1 MSRLWLWKG
10 ACVFYSMTVN
20 YGFDVEV
27 RHYRF
32 CESYDHL
39 ESLGVWD
46 FGGKVINVFYFRTK
60 EKEKETI

>member
-1 MSRLWLWKG
+1 MI
-10 ACVFYSMTVN
+10 VN

-32 CESYDHL
+32 CESYD
-39 ESLGVWD
+39 SLGI
-46 FGGKVINVFYFRTK
+46 FGCLRFWFGKVINVFYFRIKEK